1 MFVLDKPY
9 WAYLQVVDESDKN
22 KQKEKKL
29 AETEELSFLLQSG
42 ILLCKLAHKIVPTT
56 DIEISSLQ
64 VSKGRVKKRIFH
76 LFEPWIENR
85 KKTVYVQYDS

>member
-56 DIEISSLQ
+56 DIEVSSLQ
-64 VSKGRVKKRIFH
+64 VSKGRVKKKNFPSLWASDRKQ
-76 LFEPWIENR
+76 
-85 KKTVYVQYDS
+85 KKTIYVQYDS